1 MPLSPKEEGMK
12 RLMGAVL
19 MSVALSFAFAPVVHA
34 ADQATA
40 AAKAAYR
47 VGDKV
52 YVCGC
57 GACEC
62 GTLSTAKGKCHCGKD
77 FIEGTVT
84 KVAEGEV
91 TVKTASGERTIKAK

>member
-1 MPLSPKEEGMK
+1 MPLSLEEEAMK

-40 AAKAAYR
+40 AAKSAYK

-57 GACEC
+57 GSCEC
-62 GTLSTAKGKCHCGKD
+62 STLSAAKGKCHCGKD
-77 FIEGTVT
+77 LIEGTVT
-84 KVAEGEV
+84 KVADGEV
-91 TVKTASGERTIKAK
+91 TVKTVSGERTLKAR